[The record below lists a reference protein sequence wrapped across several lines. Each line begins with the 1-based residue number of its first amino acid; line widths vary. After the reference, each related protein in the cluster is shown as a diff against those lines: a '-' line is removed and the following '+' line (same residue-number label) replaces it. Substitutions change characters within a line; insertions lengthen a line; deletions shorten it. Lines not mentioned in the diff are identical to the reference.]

1 MKNQKVARIF
11 IVVLI
16 LFSFS
21 SLIIDSQINA
31 KKRDLDMVYI
41 GDSITEGSKPEE
53 APPATAS
60 EYLRRQSGIGSV
72 DFLNQGR
79 SGFTTVD
86 FLPSDS
92 GALSEVIAAT
102 RLLHKDSRRL
112 LVFSVSLG
120 TNDSAE
126 KGPNGS
132 PVNPGAYQKNLESI
146 ADKLLSEFPDCKIFL
161 QQPIWY
167 SPNTYNSSRYM
178 EEGLA
183 RLKSYFPEL
192 KSLVKKYSQTRPG
205 HVFTG
210 DQKGFEYFR
219 TNYLTDLYPE
229 KGQAGTFYLH
239 PNKQG
244 SAVLGSFWGE
254 AIHKGLMNN
263 KGSF

>member
-1 MKNQKVARIF
+1 MKNQKFTRIL

-21 SLIIDSQINA
+21 RLIIDGQINE
-31 KKRDLDMVYI
+31 KKRDLDVVYI

-72 DFLNQGR
+72 EFLNQGR
-79 SGFTTVD
+79 SGYTTVD

-102 RLLHKDSRRL
+102 HLLHKESHRI

-132 PVNPGAYQKNLESI
+132 PVNPEAYQKNLESI
-146 ADKLLSEFPDCKIFL
+146 ADKLLSEFPDSKIFL

-167 SPNTYNSSRYM
+167 SPNTYNSSKYM
-178 EEGLA
+178 AEGQA
-183 RLKSYFPEL
+183 RLKSYFPVL
-192 KSLVKKYSQTRPG
+192 QTLVKKYSPTRPG
-205 HVFTG
+205 HVFIG
-210 DQKGFEYFR
+210 DLNGFAYFSD
-219 TNYLTDLYPE
+219 NYLTDLFPE

-239 PNKQG
+239 PNKKG

-254 AIHKGLMNN
+254 AIYKGIINN
-263 KGSF
+263 